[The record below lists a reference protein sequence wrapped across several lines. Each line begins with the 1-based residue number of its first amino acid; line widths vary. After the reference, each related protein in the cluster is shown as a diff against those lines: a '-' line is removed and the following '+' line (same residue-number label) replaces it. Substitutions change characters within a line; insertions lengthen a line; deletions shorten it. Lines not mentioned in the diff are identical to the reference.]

1 VLLARSGLAGT
12 YEEPA
17 YQRCARVGELEI
29 RDYGPRLLAE
39 VTLQGDRKTGAS
51 EGFRVLASYIF
62 SKDTPSGEPIGMT
75 VPVGQLERDG
85 AWQMWFVLP
94 SRFTRE
100 TLPAA
105 TDPRIRIVEQPAERI
120 ALHRRAGRM
129 DTADFD
135 DEAKRLDAAVR
146 AAGLEP
152 IGPPT
157 LAVYN
162 GPFVPGPLRRNEVQ
176 VSISMDSVLR
186 CEVR

>member
-1 VLLARSGLAGT
+1 
-12 YEEPA
+12 
-17 YQRCARVGELEI
+17 
-29 RDYGPRLLAE
+29 
-39 VTLQGDRKTGAS
+39 
-51 EGFRVLASYIF
+51 VLAAYIF

-135 DEAKRLDAAVR
+135 DEARRLDAAVR

-152 IGPPT
+152 VGPPT

-162 GPFVPGPLRRNEVQ
+162 GPFVPGPFRRNEVQ
-176 VSISMDSVLR
+176 VAVSMDGAFP
-186 CEVR
+186 CEAR